1 MQEQQLTRIFAELI
15 ERFDPSKQVKK
26 SFESAY
32 NEIWNDMLL
41 VPEGALVPALKRLKT
56 MTNYLPSAEKVLL
69 IFQAEGKHHARD
81 AENQRTAEWDK
92 TKGYG
97 DPRYRSKSQPEEA
110 KLTVAQ
116 VIARDEHAKL
126 AVGGFRLLERGG
138 RSVEARKQ
146 QLEFF
151 RLMDSRYPNAGWA
164 KEGLEQQKWYQ
175 RRGLLSNSA
184 E

>member
-97 DPRYRSKSQPEEA
+97 DLRYRSKSQPEEV
-110 KLTVAQ
+110 KLTAVQ
-116 VIARDEHAKL
+116 IVARDEHAKF
-126 AVGGFRLLERGG
+126 AIQGFAMMSRRDKTPAE
-138 RSVEARKQ
+138 K
-146 QLEFF
+146 LEFF
-151 RLMDSRYPNAGWA
+151 KAMELRYPGFGWGT
-164 KEGLEQQKWYQ
+164 EGIAQQKWYQ
-175 RRGLLSNSA
+175 MKGLL
-184 E
+184 